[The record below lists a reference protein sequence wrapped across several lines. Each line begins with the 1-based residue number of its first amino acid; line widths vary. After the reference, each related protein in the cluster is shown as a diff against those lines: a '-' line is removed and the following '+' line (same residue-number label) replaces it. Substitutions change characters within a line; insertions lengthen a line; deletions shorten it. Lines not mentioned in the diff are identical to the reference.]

1 MDQTTKRYYYFASD
15 MHLGNGSPEESRER
29 ERRVV
34 EWLGQ
39 IAADATELFL
49 VGDIFDFW
57 YEYKRVVPRGFVRTL
72 GALAAL
78 ADKGVKIHY
87 FAGNHDMTRI
97 GDVIR
102 KNPNRAKIAM
112 AMLATMRGIP
122 QVFYGEE
129 MMLCSADL
137 SQGHGGLRIDFP
149 GGWAGDKTNLLTA
162 EGRKGMHKELF
173 DFSARLLNWRKSKPV
188 IHNGETMHFMT
199 RDNTYAYFR
208 YDDTDA
214 VFVYINNSGK
224 TVNIPW
230 ANYAEVAS
238 ELKSGRN
245 VLTAEAIEVDGSTK
259 VGPRE
264 VLVVEY
270 TR

>member
-1 MDQTTKRYYYFASD
+1 M
-15 MHLGNGSPEESRER
+15 M
-29 ERRVV
+29 
-34 EWLGQ
+34 
-39 IAADATELFL
+39 I
-49 VGDIFDFW
+49 
-57 YEYKRVVPRGFVRTL
+57 
-72 GALAAL
+72 
-78 ADKGVKIHY
+78 

-122 QVFYGEE
+122 QIFYGDE

-162 EGRKGMHKELF
+162 EGRKGQHKELF
-173 DFSARLLNWRKSKPV
+173 DFSARLLNWRKSKSV

-214 VFVYINNSGK
+214 VFVYINNSGETK
-224 TVNIPW
+224 SIPW
-230 ANYAEVAS
+230 SNYAEIGS
-238 ELKSGRN
+238 SLKDGRC
-245 VLTAEAIEVDGSTK
+245 VLTGEAAVVDDETK
-259 VGPRE
+259 VAPHS
-264 VLVVEY
+264 VIIVEY
-270 TR
+270 KR